1 VLRVNEIT
9 LYMINLYMRTFVDL
23 MSL

>member
-1 VLRVNEIT
+1 
-9 LYMINLYMRTFVDL
+9 MINLYMRTFVDL